1 MHRRG
6 WHPACQG
13 QRRVTLW
20 QMLVQLAV
28 ANILTFGNGNIMAAI
43 LQQSFVQQAH
53 ILTNDQLLYAFSLG
67 RVTPGQANLYV
78 ASIAYMMFGLPGACL
93 SMVVIALPGY
103 GMIPL
108 LRSYERLRGN
118 VLVQRFTR
126 GLACTAV
133 GLLLA
138 TTWNLSRDSLS
149 VPVAW
154 IVLAF
159 ALALMVGTKLPML
172 VSLVLSTLFG
182 AALVLV
188 APQLS

>member
-1 MHRRG
+1 MS
-6 WHPACQG
+6 
-13 QRRVTLW
+13 LW
-20 QMLVQLAV
+20 DVLATLAV
-28 ANILTFGNGNIMAAI
+28 ANVLAFGNGTVMAAV
-43 LQQSFVQQAH
+43 LQNAFVQQSHA
-53 ILTNDQLLYAFSLG
+53 LTNEQLLYAFALA

-78 ASIAYMMFGLPGACL
+78 ASIAYMMFGLPGAFL
-93 SMVVIALPGY
+93 SMVVIAAPGY
-103 GMIPL
+103 VMIPL

-138 TTWNLSRDSLS
+138 TTWNLSRDSLN

-154 IVLAF
+154 IVLAV
-159 ALALMVGTKLPML
+159 ALALMLGTRLPVV

-182 AALVLV
+182 AGLVLV